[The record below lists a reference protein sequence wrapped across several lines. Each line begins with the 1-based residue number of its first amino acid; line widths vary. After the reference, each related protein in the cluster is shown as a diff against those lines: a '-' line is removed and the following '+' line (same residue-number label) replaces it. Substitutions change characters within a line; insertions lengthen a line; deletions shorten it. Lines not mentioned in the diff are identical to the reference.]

1 MAKLVLVR
9 HGESTSNRD
18 HLFTGWNDVP
28 LTPKGIEQAVIAG
41 TKLKKE
47 HLEFDEIHTSVLSR
61 AIKTANIIADEINQS
76 YLPIYKSWRLNE
88 RHYGALRGINKDQAR
103 LTYGPKK
110 VADWRRS
117 FHTIPPVLD
126 KPDFDRRYQMVPLDL
141 LPRAES
147 LAISLKRVLIYY
159 EDQLAPKLRQKQNL
173 LLVAH
178 GSTIRV
184 LIKYF
189 DQITGEQ
196 LDGVKVGNGSPIV
209 YQFDHDL
216 KVLSKIFL

>member
-117 FHTIPPVLD
+117 FHTIPPVLE

>member
-47 HLEFDEIHTSVLSR
+47 HLKFDEIHTSVLSR

-117 FHTIPPVLD
+117 FHTIPPVLE

>member
-47 HLEFDEIHTSVLSR
+47 HFKFDEIHTSVLSR

-117 FHTIPPVLD
+117 FHTIPPVLE

>member
-47 HLEFDEIHTSVLSR
+47 HLKFDEIHTSVLSR